1 MAAHSLRILMEMG
14 GEQKL
19 TEEVRAKYIH
29 ALAYAPGMGLLSLT
43 HWARLDDALKD
54 SDIRVFDLRDKVM
67 EILAYQGAQWLALDK
82 PKDTEEWHARLHEKH
97 EANLYWSDADLRFN
111 PSVYLFKED

>member
-29 ALAYAPGMGLLSLT
+29 ALAYAPGMDLLTSGD
-43 HWARLDDALKD
+43 WARLSDALED
-54 SDIRVFDLRDKVM
+54 SNVGIFDFRDVVM
-67 EILAYQGAQWLALDK
+67 EVFARQGAQWLALDK
-82 PKDTEEWHARLHEKH
+82 PESAEEWRARWIKKH
-97 EANLYWSDADLRFN
+97 EAHLYWSEAYLQFS
-111 PSVYLFKED
+111 PSAY